1 METTKA
7 DAISIYYR
15 RGFTLYWAWIVLCV
29 PAVLTAVFIAATARY
44 VREEPGVYIA
54 LWAIVIFFALAVAA
68 VTIPLIERFTRN
80 KPAIIISS
88 EGIKT
93 RDMET
98 RLTWNEIEKLT
109 TRPMTSL
116 AGRHTTTVNIFE
128 ICPKDATPSS
138 FHWRKLVDAYANPYR
153 IAWHSLADP
162 ERLRDA
168 LKAYALPSLLA
179 KSDLA
184 GLPDSRHRTNGKHGS

>member
-7 DAISIYYR
+7 DPISIYYR
-15 RGFTLYWAWIVLCV
+15 RGFSLYWAWIMLCV
-29 PAVLTAVFIAATARY
+29 PAVLTVVFIVFTARH
-44 VREEPGVYIA
+44 VREEPGVYIG
-54 LWAIVIFFALAVAA
+54 LWAIMIFFTLAIAA

-93 RDMET
+93 RDMEIL
-98 RLTWNEIEKLT
+98 LTWNEIEKLT
-109 TRPMTSL
+109 TRPMTSW

-128 ICPKDATPSS
+128 ICPKEAVPAS
-138 FHWRKLVDAYANPYR
+138 FHWRKLVDAYANPLR

-162 ERLRDA
+162 DKLGDA
-168 LKAYALPSLLA
+168 LKAHAPPSVLA

-184 GLPDSRHRTNGKHGS
+184 GLP